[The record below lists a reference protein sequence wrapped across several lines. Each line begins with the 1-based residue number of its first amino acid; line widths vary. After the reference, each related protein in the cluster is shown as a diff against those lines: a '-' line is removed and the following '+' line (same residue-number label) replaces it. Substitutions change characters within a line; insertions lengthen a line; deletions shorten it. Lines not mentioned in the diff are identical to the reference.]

1 MKRREFITLLGG
13 AAAVGRSR
21 RVRSRRRVPVI
32 GFLNATTLQRG
43 THEPSLPFAKGL
55 NGTGLDD
62 GQNVT
67 IEYRSADDQYD
78 RLAAMA
84 ADLVRRQVSVIA
96 AAGTAAAVAAKAAT
110 TTIPT
115 VFAIGRH
122 PVQYRPGGQPEP
134 AGRQPHGCGQ
144 PERQNWDRAGRAT
157 ASTSWTP
164 LATTFAA
171 LINPTSPN
179 ADHLSREMPAAARTL
194 GLQLHLL
201 YASTEHDF
209 DAAFAILRQA
219 GGLVICPDVFFIGR
233 SQQLAALALR
243 HKLPSVFQFRD
254 FVEGGGLMSYG
265 GSITDDYRLVGVYAG
280 RILKGEKPADLP
292 VQQADEIRADHQHE
306 DRQGAWPYH
315 PAHAARPRRR
325 GDRVKRREFITLLG
339 GALSAF
345 HCVSASAQEGYY
357 GAGHDKWHQGF
368 YSTLK
373 RNDGQGSCCNLM
385 DCRPT
390 QSRMVGDHYEVKVDG
405 EWMRVPS
412 DKINNVVAPDGG
424 AHVCA
429 PRQVGPNKGVLFC
442 VILPS
447 EG

>member
-1 MKRREFITLLGG
+1 MSTRREFITLLGG
-13 AAAVGRSR
+13 AAVAWPLGARAQQSR
-21 RVRSRRRVPVI
+21 TPVI
-32 GFLNATTLQRG
+32 GFLNATTPEGYARAFTAFRQ
-43 THEPSLPFAKGL
+43 GL
-55 NGTGLDD
+55 NETGYD
-62 GQNVT
+62 GRNVA

-122 PVQYRPGGQPEP
+122 PVEYGLVASLNRPGGNRTGVVSLNEELGPNRLQLLHEL
-134 AGRQPHGCGQ
+134 
-144 PERQNWDRAGRAT
+144 D
-157 ASTSWTP
+157 P

-179 ADHLSREMPAAARTL
+179 ADLLSREMPAAARTL

-209 DAAFAILRQA
+209 DTAFAILHRLQA

-265 GSITDDYRLVGVYAG
+265 GSITDDYRLVGVYTG
-280 RILKGEKPADLP
+280 RILNGEKPADLP
-292 VQQADEIRADHQHE
+292 VQQATRIELIINMKTAKAL
-306 DRQGAWPYH
+306 GLTFPL
-315 PAHAARPRRR
+315 
-325 GDRVKRREFITLLG
+325 TLLG
-339 GALSAF
+339 RA
-345 HCVSASAQEGYY
+345 
-357 GAGHDKWHQGF
+357 D
-368 YSTLK
+368 
-373 RNDGQGSCCNLM
+373 
-385 DCRPT
+385 
-390 QSRMVGDHYEVKVDG
+390 EVI
-405 EWMRVPS
+405 E
-412 DKINNVVAPDGG
+412 
-424 AHVCA
+424 
-429 PRQVGPNKGVLFC
+429 
-442 VILPS
+442 
-447 EG
+447 

>member
-1 MKRREFITLLGG
+1 MAR
-13 AAAVGRSR
+13 AQQSR
-21 RVRSRRRVPVI
+21 TPVI
-32 GFLNATTLQRG
+32 GFLNATTPEGYARAFTAFRQ
-43 THEPSLPFAKGL
+43 GL
-55 NGTGLDD
+55 NETGYD
-62 GQNVT
+62 GRNVT

-84 ADLVRRQVSVIA
+84 TDLVRRQVSVIA

-122 PVQYRPGGQPEP
+122 PVEYGLVASLNRPGGNRTGVVSLNEELGPSRLQLLHEL
-134 AGRQPHGCGQ
+134 
-144 PERQNWDRAGRAT
+144 D
-157 ASTSWTP
+157 P

-265 GSITDDYRLVGVYAG
+265 GSITDDYRLVGVYTG
-280 RILKGEKPADLP
+280 RILNGEKPADLP
-292 VQQADEIRADHQHE
+292 VQQATRIELIINMKTAKAL
-306 DRQGAWPYH
+306 GLTFP
-315 PAHAARPRRR
+315 
-325 GDRVKRREFITLLG
+325 ITLLG
-339 GALSAF
+339 RA
-345 HCVSASAQEGYY
+345 
-357 GAGHDKWHQGF
+357 D
-368 YSTLK
+368 
-373 RNDGQGSCCNLM
+373 
-385 DCRPT
+385 
-390 QSRMVGDHYEVKVDG
+390 EVI
-405 EWMRVPS
+405 E
-412 DKINNVVAPDGG
+412 
-424 AHVCA
+424 
-429 PRQVGPNKGVLFC
+429 
-442 VILPS
+442 
-447 EG
+447 